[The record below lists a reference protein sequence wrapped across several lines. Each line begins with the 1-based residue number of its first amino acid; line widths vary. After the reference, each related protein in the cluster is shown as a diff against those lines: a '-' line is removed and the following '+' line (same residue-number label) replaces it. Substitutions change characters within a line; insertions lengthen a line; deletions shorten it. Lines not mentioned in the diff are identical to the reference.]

1 MTKVREMARS
11 KVFGRPGHGAPTV
24 DVRKKKF
31 TEHQLDKEVK
41 RGGQDW
47 DGEEAPPPRRHERAE
62 DCYDSH
68 VRMVP
73 RMMDHDL

>member
-1 MTKVREMARS
+1 MARS

-41 RGGQDW
+41 RGGQEW
-47 DGEEAPPPRRHERAE
+47 DGEEAPAPRRHAMPE

-68 VRMVP
+68 VRM
-73 RMMDHDL
+73 RTWMMDRDR